1 MGHKRACESHV
12 LNKRAMDPGDMENP
26 RREKLLSNWLNVWRG
41 LFEEFAIRAFDLANH
56 KGEERMKTHW

>member
-1 MGHKRACESHV
+1 
-12 LNKRAMDPGDMENP
+12 MENP